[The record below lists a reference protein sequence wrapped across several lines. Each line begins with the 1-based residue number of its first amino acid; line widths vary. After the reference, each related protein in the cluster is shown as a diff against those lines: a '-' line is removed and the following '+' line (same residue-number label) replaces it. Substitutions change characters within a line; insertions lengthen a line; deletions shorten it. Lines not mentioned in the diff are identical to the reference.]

1 MLKPG
6 SLWKGMPSV
15 SNSRKRLPLA
25 AVGAAAAAV
34 FLSAQA
40 PAEKTVPP
48 LVRRDLIRTAS
59 PAFPEIK
66 RDLFS
71 TARFSASFASGL
83 PQEMMPAGNR
93 PPDGEPAPPPPAVVR
108 YVGYIKYA
116 AEGKPVALVLIN
128 GEAWA
133 VSEGEPVGNGW
144 TAVRVTEKEV
154 ELRNPEGKNL
164 VFLYQGEGS

>member
-1 MLKPG
+1 MSKPG
-6 SLWKGMPSV
+6 SPWKDTPSV
-15 SNSRKRLPLA
+15 NNPRRMLSFFA
-25 AVGAAAAAV
+25 IGAAAAAV

-40 PAEKTVPP
+40 PARKTVPP

-59 PAFPEIK
+59 PAFPAIK

-83 PQEMMPAGNR
+83 PQELRPAGHR

-116 AEGKPVALVLIN
+116 AGGKPVALVLIN